1 MVGTAISGSEIQLNW
16 EDNSGNEQG
25 FVLERS
31 GDGYVTRF
39 TMPANVASYLDTRLT
54 SLES

>member
-1 MVGTAISGSEIQLNW
+1 LVGTAISGSEIQLNW
-16 EDNSGNEQG
+16 EDNFGNEQG

-39 TMPANVASYLDTRLT
+39 TMPPNVASYLDTRLT